1 MRACISA
8 PPSDSS
14 SDSSPVA
21 IFTSG
26 GPAKNTLERSLIITT

>member
-1 MRACISA
+1 MAA

-14 SDSSPVA
+14 SVTSPVA

-26 GPAKNTLERSLIITT
+26 GPARNTLAWLRIMIV